1 MLQPCSLPGVP
12 KSRGRKP
19 ARRPARHPRRRGQGP
34 AAQDAGARLAG
45 LLEYGDP
52 ADPVQ
57 VTALLPLFLDAV
69 AADHRLPP
77 ERCLDDCVVL
87 AHAYAQLGIAAEVR
101 AAELVITTAAG
112 QSSTHGSLNPR
123 WQDGLMHGHAV
134 VWLPGLAHLA
144 DVTAGQYPPIAA
156 AGHGPVI
163 AACTLLPGSDPTGD
177 VVQVDVPWD
186 SLLLAYTLAPLTTT
200 AIMLDHPVMR
210 IEEDGHRR
218 RGLNVASA
226 AVRLL
231 ADSLPAEQA
240 RLIPHRRAAAL
251 TEAVRNLPDHRTP
264 EGDHRFM
271 LPGPEGHPV
280 AGRLDEIPLPGG
292 TPPTADAH

>member
-1 MLQPCSLPGVP
+1 MPEHAWPGCWN
-12 KSRGRKP
+12 R
-19 ARRPARHPRRRGQGP
+19 
-34 AAQDAGARLAG
+34 
-45 LLEYGDP
+45 GDP

-69 AADHRLPP
+69 AADHRLPA

-101 AAELVITTAAG
+101 VAELVITSAATG

-134 VWLPGLAHLA
+134 VWLPGLAHLS
-144 DVTAGQYPPIAA
+144 DVTAGQYPQIAA

-163 AACTLLPGSDPTGD
+163 AACTRLPDSDAAGD

-186 SLLLAYTLAPLTTT
+186 GLLLAYTLAPFATT
-200 AIMLDHPVMR
+200 AIMLGHPVMR
-210 IEEDGHRR
+210 AEEDGHRR

-231 ADSLPAEQA
+231 ADFLPAERA
-240 RLIPHRRAAAL
+240 RLIPHQRAAAL
-251 TEAVRNLPDHRTP
+251 TEAVRDLPDHRTP
-264 EGDHRFM
+264 AGDLRFM
-271 LPGPEGHPV
+271 LPGPAGNPV
-280 AGRLDEIPLPGG
+280 AARLDEIPLPGR
-292 TPPTADAH
+292 TPPAAEVR